1 MDLNYTEVLTTPL
14 RIPVNVNHLYCC
26 LARIL
31 LFYQFSAP
39 CWQLMHLLDCL
50 DRITAF
56 ECYYNVFGS
65 TSLICSP
72 KLSIKKQSTP
82 SFSAKSQQNVS
93 TIAVYTFISVRSHR
107 EDKFRSGSKPLNIDV
122 TPKIGN
128 IQNDC
133 IHKCSQ
139 LQDMTFSSR
148 EIKKDLCWL
157 CLHNSIWH
165 ITWGLYQLI

>member
-65 TSLICSP
+65 TSLFFYW
-72 KLSIKKQSTP
+72 KLWRTNQSTP
-82 SFSAKSQQNVS
+82 SFSAKSQQNVI

-107 EDKFRSGSKPLNIDV
+107 EDKFRSGSKPLNINL

-128 IQNDC
+128 I
-133 IHKCSQ
+133 
-139 LQDMTFSSR
+139 
-148 EIKKDLCWL
+148 
-157 CLHNSIWH
+157 
-165 ITWGLYQLI
+165 